1 MKYNPYKLSKH
12 GRYQY
17 RYSPVN
23 KPETL
28 RTPDPGEERAD
39 YYERLRRKFTPE
51 QLRRLGWTNI
61 AVIGCA
67 LALFFLA
74 SLFVEKPVRSVI
86 EKRDLARFPAVSSKA
101 LFSGSLTRDV
111 ETWYADTFPLRD
123 ALSVCR
129 LLWTKR
135 TACALTT
142 CASLPRPAVRRR
154 ISRPT
159 LRPTPRFSRRSR
171 APDNRTRPFPART
184 LRPVR
189 MSRRSRLCRRS
200 TRITIMR

>member
-123 ALSVCR
+123 AFVGLSAVVDE
-129 LLWTKR
+129 
-135 TACALTT
+135 AHG
-142 CASLPRPAVRRR
+142 ASLPRPAVRRR

>member
-111 ETWYADTFPLRD
+111 ETWYADTFPLR
-123 ALSVCR
+123 
-129 LLWTKR
+129 
-135 TACALTT
+135 
-142 CASLPRPAVRRR
+142 
-154 ISRPT
+154 
-159 LRPTPRFSRRSR
+159 SRR
-171 APDNRTRPFPART
+171 PK
-184 LRPVR
+184 
-189 MSRRSRLCRRS
+189 RS
-200 TRITIMR
+200 